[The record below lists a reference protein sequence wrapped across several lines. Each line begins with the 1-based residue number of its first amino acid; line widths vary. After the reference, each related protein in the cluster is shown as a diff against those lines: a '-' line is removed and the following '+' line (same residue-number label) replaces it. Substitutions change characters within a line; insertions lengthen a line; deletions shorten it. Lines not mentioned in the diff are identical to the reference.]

1 MGALLSLTIAIWV
14 LLVTHNTIGCLSI
27 VLKHFQNINL

>member
-14 LLVTHNTIGCLSI
+14 LVTHNTIGCLSI
-27 VLKHFQNINL
+27 VLKHLQNVNL